1 MPNPVSYQILTAIKA
16 RLDAISTVAGFNY
29 DPVVKLGWENV
40 NPDEINASPIITVFE
55 SGDVGPDEENFC
67 QLMLIPID
75 ITIEA
80 YMRIEGT
87 TSEDLTKLWQDI
99 IRAVL
104 LTDTTLGG
112 LAASVQRGARDYQ
125 YPTSGGQ
132 TVAVRQVVS
141 VQYFETYGN
150 P

>member
-1 MPNPVSYQILTAIKA
+1 MANPVSYQILTAIKT
-16 RLDAISTVAGFNY
+16 RLDAITTIGGFNY
-29 DPVVKLGWENV
+29 DPTIKLGWQNV
-40 NPDEINASPIITVFE
+40 NPDEVDAAPVITVYE
-55 SGDVGPDEENFC
+55 SGDAGPDEENFC
-67 QLMLIPID
+67 QTMLIPME

-80 YMRIEGT
+80 YMRIDGT
-87 TSEDLTKLWQDI
+87 TAEDLAKLWQDI
-99 IRAVL
+99 IKAVL

-112 LAASVQRGARDYQ
+112 LAASVQRGARDYE